1 MCGIKINLKKYIS
14 PGKCVKKCNYLHLKI
29 FCKIAK
35 SFFLLVTSHENS
47 QPNYKKLPPTL
58 NFVNFVQQIFNLKKT
73 GPTSNGHIYH
83 QGKYLYVQFMNLI
96 KIIYDDVVGNIIQT
110 FYSRNYII
118 QNYLSFFP
126 CLCVSGCGS
135 YVGEFNKKKKT
146 LETINISSQ
155 LHNYFSNM
163 ETFYSIC
170 GCGCGC
176 GCGCDSLSSELK

>member
-1 MCGIKINLKKYIS
+1 MAQVQNKFQNIT
-14 PGKCVKKCNYLHLKI
+14 KCVKKCNYLHLKI
-29 FCKIAK
+29 FFKIAK
-35 SFFLLVTSHENS
+35 CFFLLVTSHENS
-47 QPNYKKLPPTL
+47 QPNYKKLPPTF
-58 NFVNFVQQIFNLKKT
+58 NFVNFVQHIFNLKEI
-73 GPTSNGHIYH
+73 GPTSNGRIYH
-83 QGKYLYVQFMNLI
+83 QGKYLYVQFMNLT

-135 YVGEFNKKKKT
+135 YVGEFNKKKR

-155 LHNYFSNM
+155 LHNYSSNM

-176 GCGCDSLSSELK
+176 GCGSPSSALK